1 MSTYSCSKCP
11 DPILNGFLVM
21 AMMLVS
27 FLYLLV
33 LVITTIRKKKEN
45 QTSIMLK
52 IMTNYL
58 QLVAAAYSFNMNFP
72 TRFLSIF
79 GSMDIIGSSS
89 DAFLSFDCFF
99 EDVQIKWMMPSN
111 EILKVFITIFL
122 PIVIVLIFVT
132 MWTILYFISP
142 SRFKDW
148 KRYVIISIICT
159 LFLLHPNIAKQALGL
174 FECIKIGDDKWKFR
188 MHMDYD

>member
-21 AMMLVS
+21 FIMLIS

-58 QLVAAAYSFNMNFP
+58 QLVAAIYSFNMNFP
-72 TRFLSIF
+72 TGLLNMF

-89 DAFLSFDCFF
+89 DAFLSFDCFI
-99 EDVQIKWMMPSN
+99 EDSQMKWVMPSN
-111 EILKVFITIFL
+111 EVFKVFLTIFL
-122 PIVIVLIFVT
+122 PIVLILIYLT
-132 MWTILYFISP
+132 IWTILYFISP
-142 SRFKDW
+142 SRFGEW
-148 KRYVIISIICT
+148 KRYVVISIICT
-159 LFLLHPNIAKQALGL
+159 LFLLHPNIAKQSLGM
-174 FECIKIGDDKWKFR
+174 FECVEVGGGERRFR
-188 MHMDYD
+188 MHMDYL